1 MFSNVVMGVDADLFE
16 NALTQARLVAGVR
29 VDSELSAEDLQ
40 ELVETFKGIF
50 SDNVEAALYPER
62 SGASA
67 APCYPGRLWQLD
79 ERARLHLPQAARH
92 FR

>member
-40 ELVETFKGIF
+40 ELVETFKG
-50 SDNVEAALYPER
+50 SSPR
-62 SGASA
+62 TSRP
-67 APCYPGRLWQLD
+67 PCTPSSRLSMA
-79 ERARLHLPQAARH
+79 ARLPARS
-92 FR
+92 